1 MNSTATLAPAGT
13 KCSPKGFECAT
24 DKDAVHLVDGRPLCG
39 FHSPYDVVEANG
51 KTQMENYLASFDER
65 HTDTDE
71 EFETVAKLEF
81 NVVEAR
87 RAIDLPAGHRGMM
100 QRPARVT
107 AWKQAQEALH
117 QAMEALSDER
127 LAAYVVYRRR
137 FK

>member
-13 KCSPKGFECAT
+13 ACSPKGFECAT
-24 DKDAVHLVDGRPLCG
+24 GKDAVHMVDGRPLCG

-51 KTQMENYLASFDER
+51 KTQMENYLVSFDER
-65 HTDTDE
+65 HADTDE

-81 NVVEAR
+81 DVVEAR
-87 RAIDLPAGHRGMM
+87 RAIDLPAGHQAMM
-100 QRPARVT
+100 DRPTRVAT
-107 AWKQAQEALH
+107 WKRVQADLH